1 MRTAGKTR
9 GSGPLPSRTA
19 LPALPGRPR
28 RAGSGQP
35 RRAIRR
41 DPQHGDRSLRS
52 PRRPAPG
59 QRSGRLAQVTPS
71 FPLTYRAMFETR
83 QNLAP
88 RRGGH
93 IFALSVLVLLAMCC
107 VPVFAQASSAGYQY
121 SDAPPTVTGGTP
133 PSESNLSGGSNS
145 TSGVGAHSGN
155 ADSSGA
161 KSSGGGVNGSHSK
174 SNGGSAGG
182 ESGSGQQGNQAN
194 GSQKSPAEAAKANSS
209 SPEPG
214 SSDGGSSPLV
224 PILIAI
230 VLLAGGSIGYVLMK
244 RRRQQKT
251 PGSSDSSDSP
261 DAAGS
266 SGSSVSPEAS

>member
-9 GSGPLPSRTA
+9 GSGQLPSRTA
-19 LPALPGRPR
+19 LPALPGRLR

-52 PRRPAPG
+52 PRRPVPG

-93 IFALSVLVLLAMCC
+93 VFALSVLVLLAMCC
-107 VPVFAQASSAGYQY
+107 VPVLAQASSAGYQY
-121 SDAPPTVTGGTP
+121 SDAPPTVTGGKP
-133 PSESNLSGGSNS
+133 PSQSNLSGGSKS
-145 TSGVGAHSGN
+145 TSGIGSPAGSGK
-155 ADSSGA
+155 SSGA
-161 KSSGGGVNGSHSK
+161 KSSGGGNGSQAK
-174 SNGGSAGG
+174 SNGSGG
-182 ESGSGQQGNQAN
+182 GGNAAGQQGSQGN
-194 GSQKSPAEAAKANSS
+194 GSQKSPAGAGNANGG

-214 SSDGGSSPLV
+214 SSGGGSSPLV

-244 RRRQQKT
+244 RRRQRKASGSPDS
-251 PGSSDSSDSP
+251 PGSADSS
-261 DAAGS
+261 GS
-266 SGSSVSPEAS
+266 SGSSVSPEAG